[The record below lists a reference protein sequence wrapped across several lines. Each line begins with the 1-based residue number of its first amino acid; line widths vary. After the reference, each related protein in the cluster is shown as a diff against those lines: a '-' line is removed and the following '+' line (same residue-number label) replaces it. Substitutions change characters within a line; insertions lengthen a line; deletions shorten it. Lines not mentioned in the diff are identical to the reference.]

1 MAAEQLLV
9 VVIEVQAAAFA
20 VAVHLAVGTLS
31 LAGPG
36 AVAELLEA
44 LLPNL
49 PDVVA
54 VDIALREIAAD
65 TGAARDIAIA
75 QHRHHLHAGATVEEL
90 VAHLP
95 LIVAQEALAG
105 VTHL

>member
-1 MAAEQLLV
+1 MAAEQLLIV
-9 VVIEVQAAAFA
+9 VVEVQAAAFA
-20 VAVHLAVGTLS
+20 VAVYLAMGTLA

-36 AVAELLEA
+36 AVAHLLEA
-44 LLPNL
+44 VLPHI

-54 VDIALREIAAD
+54 IDVALREIATD

-95 LIVAQEALAG
+95 LIVAQKALAG
-105 VTHL
+105 VANF